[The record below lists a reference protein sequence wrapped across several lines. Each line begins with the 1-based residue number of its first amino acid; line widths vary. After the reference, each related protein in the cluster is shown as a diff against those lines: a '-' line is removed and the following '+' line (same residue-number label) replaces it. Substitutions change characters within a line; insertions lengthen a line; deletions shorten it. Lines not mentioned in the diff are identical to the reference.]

1 MHVKILVP
9 SCFRFLIFIVNN
21 FLNFYIKFNHVIITT
36 VAYFE
41 RYVFLFQTSEVPVFI
56 LLRELSDNCKGLNY
70 HSIVFFSENKW
81 TMTCICIFTCAI
93 MSDFSHCACYYFYY
107 MYLPLVPAK
116 GFAGD
121 SESTCNVG
129 DVSSIPGLGRS
140 PGEGNSYPLQYSGL
154 ENSMDRGAWQVQSM
168 GSQVAGHD

>member
-56 LLRELSDNCKGLNY
+56 LLRELSD
-70 HSIVFFSENKW
+70 IVK
-81 TMTCICIFTCAI
+81 
-93 MSDFSHCACYYFYY
+93 D
-107 MYLPLVPAK
+107 
-116 GFAGD
+116 
-121 SESTCNVG
+121 
-129 DVSSIPGLGRS
+129 
-140 PGEGNSYPLQYSGL
+140 
-154 ENSMDRGAWQVQSM
+154 
-168 GSQVAGHD
+168 